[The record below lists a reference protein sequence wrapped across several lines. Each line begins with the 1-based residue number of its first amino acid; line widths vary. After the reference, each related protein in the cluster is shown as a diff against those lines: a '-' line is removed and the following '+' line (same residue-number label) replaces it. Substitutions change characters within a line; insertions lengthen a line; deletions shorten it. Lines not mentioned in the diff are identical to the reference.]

1 MSHINRALLY
11 KAIVSLLILG
21 CMALVVSACR
31 SDEGVK
37 EVDQSTPEATVRAM
51 YQALEQ
57 ADPQLLE
64 SLIAPTDPSRK
75 TMADAVKR
83 MKSSGVT
90 AEFINSEI
98 HVISNDGQTALLSA
112 TGHSR
117 LLKGKD
123 VIWDDNGEG
132 SSDYTLTQLDGKWYL
147 VGLGQWPSPGF
158 IKP

>member
-1 MSHINRALLY
+1 MSYINRTLLY
-11 KAIVSLLILG
+11 KAIVSLLMLG

-37 EVDQSTPEATVRAM
+37 EVDQSTPEATIRAM

-75 TMADAVKR
+75 TTADVVKR
-83 MKSSGVT
+83 MKASGVVY
-90 AEFINSEI
+90 ELVGLEI
-98 HVISNDGQTALLSA
+98 RLISNDGTTALMSA
-112 TGHSR
+112 REHAR
-117 LLKGKD
+117 LRQDGKVLTD
-123 VIWDDNGEG
+123 TEG
-132 SSDYTLTQLDGKWYL
+132 STDFTLTNMEGKWYL
-147 VGLGQWPSPGF
+147 VGLWQWPSPGF

>member
-1 MSHINRALLY
+1 MRYINRTLLY

-37 EVDQSTPEATVRAM
+37 EVDQSTPEATIRAM

-64 SLIAPTDPSRK
+64 SLIAPGDPSRK
-75 TMADAVKR
+75 TMVDAMKR
-83 MKSSGVT
+83 MKASGVT
-90 AEFINSEI
+90 MELTETKIYI
-98 HVISNDGQTALLSA
+98 ISNDGQTALLSE
-112 TGHSR
+112 TGRTR

-123 VIWDDNGEG
+123 VIWDNNGEG
-132 SSDYTLTQLDGKWYL
+132 SSDYTLTRLDGKWYL